1 MLMSSNEKPYNTPKK
16 DLLAPSQKYV
26 IKMEI
31 ASYKSQLKVN

>member
-1 MLMSSNEKPYNTPKK
+1 MKSHITPQKK